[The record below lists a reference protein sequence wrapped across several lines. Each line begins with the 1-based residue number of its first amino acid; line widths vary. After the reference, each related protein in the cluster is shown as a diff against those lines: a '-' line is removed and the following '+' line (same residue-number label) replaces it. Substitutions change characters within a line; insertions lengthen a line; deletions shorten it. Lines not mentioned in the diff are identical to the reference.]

1 VFEGKIISLFRER
14 NENENEKRL
23 RSSTAAASKNR
34 QIELEVHNWL
44 YHTKIKDVCGLKEK
58 FLFGLNELNMLV
70 YDYLRAKSEK

>member
-34 QIELEVHNWL
+34 QIGLEVHNWL
-44 YHTKIKDVCGLKEK
+44 YHTKIKDVCGLKEN
-58 FLFGLNELNMLV
+58 FLFGLNELNGLV